1 MSTPIPTA
9 RRNLAFRIE
18 GLLRGKDRNEV
29 PNLTAWQ
36 ADLVLAA
43 IEALDEGR
51 FVEGEDIMM
60 KAERPDLWERPGH
73 APGERKDVAQL
84 LEALKRA
91 VAE

>member
-36 ADLVLAA
+36 ADMVLAA
-43 IEALDEGR
+43 IEALDAER
-51 FVEGEDIMM
+51 FVEGEDLMM
-60 KAERPDLWERPGH
+60 KAERPDLWERPGYT
-73 APGERKDVAQL
+73 PGERKDLAQL
-84 LEALKRA
+84 LEALKGA
-91 VAE
+91 VAA